1 MTYRSIFAN
10 TTFAIRCSYLALGAL
25 AFTLTVSPMSTAQ
38 DPATAGTP
46 PTPAQCGIPGH
57 HALLERMT
65 EAFSLTCPQEL
76 KLEPLLH
83 DEESVSKPLIN
94 FGAFTPEEKKDVM
107 LQVKVAARKQIRPLL
122 TPEQQ
127 KKMDQEIETVSKGGE
142 GLHKG
147 GGKKNGGKKKADA
160 VAVDPFQ
167 AEQTLSQAIA
177 NYAAF
182 SDTEKKS
189 LILRVKKAARRPD
202 APALTP
208 DQSKQIDEEIQQM
221 SS

>member
-1 MTYRSIFAN
+1 MTHHSISGNA
-10 TTFAIRCSYLALGAL
+10 TFAMRRSYLTLGAFAL
-25 AFTLTVSPMSTAQ
+25 ALTVSPLAMAQ
-38 DPATAGTP
+38 DAATAAAP

-65 EAFSLTCPQEL
+65 TAFTLTCAQEL

-127 KKMDQEIETVSKGGE
+127 TKMDQEIDTVSKGGE

-147 GGKKNGGKKKADA
+147 GGKKSGSKKKADA

-167 AEQTLSQAIA
+167 AEQALSQAISKYSA
-177 NYAAF
+177 L
-182 SDTEKKS
+182 SDAEKKS
-189 LILRVKKAARRPD
+189 LILKVKRAARRPD
-202 APALTP
+202 APALTA
-208 DQSKQIDEEIQQM
+208 DQAKQIDEEIQQM